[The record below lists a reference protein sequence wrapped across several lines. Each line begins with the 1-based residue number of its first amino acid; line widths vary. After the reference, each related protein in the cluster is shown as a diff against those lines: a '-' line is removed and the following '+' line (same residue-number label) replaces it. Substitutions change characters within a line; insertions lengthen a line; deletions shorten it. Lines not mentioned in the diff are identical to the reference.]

1 MFLAAWRGFIP
12 KIDLV
17 KTKMQRNYNL
27 LKTEA
32 TLAQLEEVRRIHRI
46 AVDEFNNQRQAE
58 LDRRRNY
65 VALWLCA
72 PNTHASQEEIAEARL
87 CPDAGSWL
95 IKDHKFTNWADPH
108 FCDNPLLW
116 MMGKPGAG
124 KQWSRMDDS
133 H

>member
-1 MFLAAWRGFIP
+1 
-12 KIDLV
+12 
-17 KTKMQRNYNL
+17 MQRNYNL

-46 AVDEFNNQRQAE
+46 AVDEFDNQRLAE

-65 VALWLCA
+65 VTQWLCSS
-72 PNTHASQEEIAEARL
+72 NTQGLQEEIAEARL

-95 IKDHKFTNWADPH
+95 VKDHKFTNWADPH

-116 MMGKPGAG
+116 VTGKPGAG
-124 KQWSRMDDS
+124 KRWSEWMINIDS
-133 H
+133 KPP

>member
-1 MFLAAWRGFIP
+1 MFHAAWRGFIP
-12 KIDLV
+12 KVDLI

-72 PNTHASQEEIAEARL
+72 PNSHGFQEEIAEARV

-95 IKDHKFTNWADPH
+95 IEDHTFTNWVDPH

-116 MMGKPGAG
+116 ITGKPGAG
-124 KQWSRMDDS
+124 KW
-133 H
+133 

>member
-1 MFLAAWRGFIP
+1 MFHAAWRGFIP
-12 KIDLV
+12 KVDLI

-72 PNTHASQEEIAEARL
+72 PNSHGVQEEIAEARV

-95 IKDHKFTNWADPH
+95 IEDHTFTNWVDPH

-116 MMGKPGAG
+116 ITGKPGAG
-124 KQWSRMDDS
+124 K
-133 H
+133 

>member
-1 MFLAAWRGFIP
+1 MFHATWRGFIP
-12 KIDLV
+12 KIDLLRD
-17 KTKMQRNYNL
+17 KMERNYNL

-72 PNTHASQEEIAEARL
+72 PNTHGIQEEITEARL

-95 IKDHKFTNWADPH
+95 IKDHKFKKWADPH
-108 FCDNPLLW
+108 FCDNPLLRIT
-116 MMGKPGAG
+116 GKPGAG
-124 KQWSRMDDS
+124 KQ
-133 H
+133 